1 MFNLLKELNDCKNA
15 EELENYLS
23 INIDNVYD
31 KFLNTDFIVLN
42 GFKSNIDKYLSQN
55 LRTIT
60 SIDLSNN
67 NNLAFLSIL
76 LDISE
81 RFEFTL
87 QFQRIYKS
95 LKSKN
100 YNFGERLEASSLFL
114 IGIRTID
121 DYRKILDEFILK
133 LSIAYSLEE
142 DSEYKVIHTFVNYYS
157 QIVHN
162 FSSNNFD
169 KVCEIRNEIKE
180 KSKQA
185 NFHFLQNETIVTVLH
200 LDVADNVVAFHN
212 IQNQLDLYLLKFRKV
227 YVSNSTQNLLE
238 QNTGY
243 SIELDSVANNFN
255 SIRQISVNKHL
266 QINDSD
272 VFYSLQRGV
281 SILSEEKQLFA
292 YMHSFGKMHYQKLI
306 TAFEYL
312 PKEFFKEST
321 SIIDWGC
328 GQALATMVYLEYLQ
342 SKEIDQTINQIKLI
356 EPSEIAIKRGALH
369 IKKFKKN
376 VNTITINKDLD
387 SIAHKDLSQN
397 KSISNL
403 HLFSNIIDIDFFS
416 LHQLLEKIEIN
427 FKGVNYFVCVSPYI
441 TDTKTNRIDNFVSHF
456 NKFETTNIKEIDNQK
471 GEWKG
476 NGDWTRVVRIFKT
489 KIE

>member
-1 MFNLLKELNDCKNA
+1 MINLLKELNDCKNA

-31 KFLNTDFIVLN
+31 NFLNTDFIVLN
-42 GFKSNIDKYLSQN
+42 EFKSNIDKYLSQN

-60 SIDLSNN
+60 SIDLSNQ
-67 NNLAFLSIL
+67 NNLAYLSIL

-114 IGIRTID
+114 IGIRTIN
-121 DYRKILDEFILK
+121 DYQKVLDNFILK
-133 LSIAYSLEE
+133 LSIAYSEEE
-142 DSEYKVIHTFVNYYS
+142 DTEYKVIHTFINYYS
-157 QIVHN
+157 HIVHN

-180 KSKQA
+180 KSKQEI
-185 NFHFLQNETIVTVLH
+185 FHFLQNDTIDKVLH
-200 LDVADNVVAFHN
+200 FDITDNIVAFEN
-212 IQNQLDLYLLKFRKV
+212 IQKELDLYLLKFRKV
-227 YVSNSTQNLLE
+227 YVSNSTLSLLE
-238 QNTGY
+238 KDTRY
-243 SIELDSVANNFN
+243 SMELDSVANNFTA
-255 SIRQISVNKHL
+255 IRQISVNKHL

-281 SILSEEKQLFA
+281 SILNHEKQLFA

-312 PKEFFKEST
+312 PKDFFEEKT
-321 SIIDWGC
+321 NIIDWGC
-328 GQALATMVYLEYLQ
+328 GQAMATMVYLEYLQ
-342 SKEIDQTINQIKLI
+342 LKEIDQPINQIKLI

-369 IKKFKKN
+369 IKKFNKN

-387 SIAHKDLSQN
+387 SISNKDLAQN
-397 KSISNL
+397 VSFSNL

-416 LHQLLEKIEIN
+416 LHQLLEKIETN
-427 FKGVNYFVCVSPYI
+427 YKGVNYFVCVSPYI
-441 TDTKTNRIDNFVSHF
+441 TDTKTNRIDNFVSYF
-456 NKFETTNIKEIDNQK
+456 NKFETTNIKRIDNQK

-489 KIE
+489 KIA

>member
-1 MFNLLKELNDCKNA
+1 MVNLLKELNDCKNA

-23 INIDNVYD
+23 INIDKVYD

-42 GFKSNIDKYLSQN
+42 GLKSNIDKYLSQN

-60 SIDLSNN
+60 SIDLSNK

-121 DYRKILDEFILK
+121 DYRKILDDFILK
-133 LSIAYSLEE
+133 LSIAYSDEE
-142 DSEYKVIHTFVNYYS
+142 DTEYKVIHTFVNYYS
-157 QIVHN
+157 QMVHN

-180 KSKQA
+180 KSKQEK
-185 NFHFLQNETIVTVLH
+185 FHFLQNETIEKVLNFDVT
-200 LDVADNVVAFHN
+200 DNIVAFEN
-212 IQNQLDLYLLKFRKV
+212 IQKQLDLYLLNFRKV
-227 YVSNSTQNLLE
+227 YVSNSTLNLIE
-238 QNTGY
+238 KDTRY
-243 SIELDSVANNFN
+243 SVELNSVANNFN
-255 SIRQISVNKHL
+255 AIRQISVSEHR

-281 SILSEEKQLFA
+281 SILNEEKQLFT
-292 YMHSFGKMHYQKLI
+292 YMYSFGNMHYQKLI
-306 TAFEYL
+306 SAFEYL
-312 PKEFFKEST
+312 PNDFFKESIN
-321 SIIDWGC
+321 IIDWGC
-328 GQALATMVYLEYLQ
+328 GQAMATMVYLEYLQ
-342 SKEIDQTINQIKLI
+342 SKEIKQSINQIKLI

-369 IKKFKKN
+369 IKKFNKN
-376 VNTITINKDLD
+376 INIITINKDLD
-387 SIAHKDLSQN
+387 SISNKDLSQN
-397 KSISNL
+397 ILTSNL

-416 LHQLLEKIEIN
+416 LHQLLEKIERN
-427 FKGVNYFVCVSPYI
+427 YKGVNYFVCVSPYI

-456 NKFETTNIKEIDNQK
+456 NKFETTNIKRIDDQK

>member
-1 MFNLLKELNDCKNA
+1 MINLLNELNDCKSA
-15 EELENYLS
+15 DELENYLS
-23 INIDNVYD
+23 LNIDNVYD
-31 KFLNTDFIVLN
+31 NFLNTDFIVLN
-42 GFKSNIDKYLSQN
+42 DFKSSIDKYLSQN

-60 SIDLSNN
+60 SIDLSNH

-87 QFQRIYKS
+87 QFLRIYKS

-121 DYRKILDEFILK
+121 DYRKILDDFILK
-133 LSIAYSLEE
+133 LSIAYSDEE
-142 DSEYKVIHTFVNYYS
+142 DTEYKVIHTFVNYYS

-169 KVCEIRNEIKE
+169 KVCEIRNEIRE
-180 KSKQA
+180 KSKQEK
-185 NFHFLQNETIVTVLH
+185 FHFLQNETIDKVLNF
-200 LDVADNVVAFHN
+200 DITNNVVAFEN
-212 IQNQLDLYLLKFRKV
+212 IQKELDLYLLKFRKV
-227 YVSNSTQNLLE
+227 YVSNSTLSLLE
-238 QNTGY
+238 KDTRY
-243 SIELDSVANNFN
+243 SIELDSVVNNFN
-255 SIRQISVNKHL
+255 AIRQISVSKHL

-272 VFYSLQRGV
+272 VFYSLHRGV
-281 SILSEEKQLFA
+281 SIIHQEKQLFA

-312 PKEFFKEST
+312 PKEFFEEKAN
-321 SIIDWGC
+321 IVDWGC
-328 GQALATMVYLEYLQ
+328 GQAMATMVYLEYLQ
-342 SKEIDQTINQIKLI
+342 LKEIAQHINQIKLI

-369 IKKFKKN
+369 IKKFNKN
-376 VNTITINKDLD
+376 INTITVNKDLD
-387 SIAHKDLSQN
+387 SITNRDLAQN
-397 KSISNL
+397 ISISNL

-416 LHQLLEKIEIN
+416 LNQLLEKIESN

-456 NKFETTNIKEIDNQK
+456 NKFETTNIKRIDNQK